1 MSTNWATS
9 PGSVIDSNSYMGNDS
24 KILRERKFEQ
34 QRMLQQQRQ
43 QQKRQVCD
51 MWACLVI
58 ASVERYLFS
67 SFLWI
72 LQPNYNVFYVPG
84 YWYGD
89 TKHASN

>member
-51 MWACLVI
+51 E
-58 ASVERYLFS
+58 SLFGYFFRWTAPVN
-67 SFLWI
+67 SFEIFFVLTH
-72 LQPNYNVFYVPG
+72 VFTG
-84 YWYGD
+84 NWYGD
-89 TKHASN
+89 TQHVSN